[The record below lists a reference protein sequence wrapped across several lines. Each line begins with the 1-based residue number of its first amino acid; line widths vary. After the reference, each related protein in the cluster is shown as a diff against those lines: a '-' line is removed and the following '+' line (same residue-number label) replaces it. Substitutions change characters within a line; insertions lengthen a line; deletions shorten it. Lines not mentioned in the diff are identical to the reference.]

1 MNLIFDIGNSRVKS
15 AIFKDHDLIE
25 NSIADFDLKLIQDK
39 IHLFNGN
46 ILVSSVIDIYFDQ
59 LKSAEKPIYVLDSR
73 TKIPIK
79 NSYLTPETLGN
90 DRLANAV
97 AIHLASKGKN
107 ALAIDCGTCLKFD
120 LVIKGDYLGGSI
132 SPGLTMRFK
141 SLHTFTGKL
150 PLVEIAKF
158 DDLVGK
164 NTTES
169 ILSGCYRGMLAE
181 IKQTIIDY
189 ENEYGK
195 LEIYLTGGD
204 HPFFADALKNRIF
217 ADPFLTLKGLNEIL
231 LFQNK

>member
-1 MNLIFDIGNSRVKS
+1 MNLIFDIGNTRVKS
-15 AIFKDHDLIE
+15 ALFKGNDLIE
-25 NSIADFDLKLIQDK
+25 HSVDDFNLQFIQDK
-39 IHLFNGN
+39 ILLFTGN
-46 ILVSSVIDIYFDQ
+46 ILISSVIDIDFKQ
-59 LKSAEKPIYVLDSR
+59 IKSTEKPIYLLNSI

-79 NSYLTPETLGN
+79 NSYLSPETLGN

-97 AIHLASKGKN
+97 AIHVESKGKN

-120 LVIKGDYLGGSI
+120 LVINGEYLGGSI
-132 SPGLTMRFK
+132 SPGLAMRFK
-141 SLHTFTGKL
+141 ALHTFTGKL

-158 DDLVGK
+158 DELVGK
-164 NTTES
+164 NTSES

-181 IKQTIIDY
+181 INQTITDY
-189 ENEYGK
+189 ENKYGK